1 MRDRSALRQVVISS
15 LAVAMI
21 LITIFPYV
29 WIFLTSIKPDA
40 EIFTPNFHY
49 LPQHPTL
56 DNYRQL
62 LVSTPIAR
70 YFVNSTIVASLSTII
85 ALTVAVSAAYSFSR
99 FRYRGRQVLMTL
111 FLIIP
116 MFPTVLILVPLFV
129 IMRTLNL
136 LGTYWALLVAYT
148 TFVIPFSVWMLTGFF
163 DGFPVDLEEA
173 GMVDGCTRIG
183 AVRRILLPL
192 ALPGIIATGIYI
204 FIVAW
209 NEFLFALMFTT
220 QQSRTLPVGLYS
232 FIGEYSVQWGL
243 LTACGVVV
251 TIPVLLLFFMVQGH
265 LIRGLTTGAI
275 KG

>member
-1 MRDRSALRQVVISS
+1 MRDRSRFRSVMIAV
-15 LAVAMI
+15 LAIVMVAA
-21 LITIFPYV
+21 TVFPYV
-29 WIFLTSIKPDA
+29 WILLTSIKPDA
-40 EIFTPNFHY
+40 EIFTPDFHY
-49 LPQHPTL
+49 LPQHATL

-62 LVSTPIAR
+62 LISTPIAR
-70 YFVNSTIVASLSTII
+70 YFVNSTIVASLSTML

-99 FRYRGRQVLMTL
+99 FRFRGRQVLMTL
-111 FLIIP
+111 FLVIP

-173 GMVDGCTRIG
+173 GMVDGCTRMG
-183 AVRRILLPL
+183 AVARILLPL
-192 ALPGIIATGIYI
+192 ALPGLIATGIYI

-251 TIPVLLLFFMVQGH
+251 TIPVVTLFFLVQGH
-265 LIRGLTTGAI
+265 LIRGLTSGAI